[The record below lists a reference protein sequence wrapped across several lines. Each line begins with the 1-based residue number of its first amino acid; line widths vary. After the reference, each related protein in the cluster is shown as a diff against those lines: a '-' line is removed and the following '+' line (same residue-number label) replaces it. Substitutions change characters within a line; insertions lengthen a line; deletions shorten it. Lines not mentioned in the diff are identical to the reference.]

1 MKFYVAKKKNLI
13 IFCLIGLIITASI
26 VGSSVI
32 PTFSKKRLLP
42 IYSVE
47 RNDKKIAITFDC
59 AWGTDYTDELLSIMQ
74 DKGVKST
81 FFTVKFWTEKH
92 PDYVKKIFD
101 MGHELGTH
109 SSTHPNMSKLNKDQ
123 IIQEL
128 SNSKKAIEDITGQTV
143 KVFRPPFGDY
153 NDLLIATAE
162 ELSLKTI
169 QWSVDSLDWKDL
181 SSTQIYQRVTS
192 KVGDGA
198 IVLFHN
204 NGLNTAKALPKII
217 DKLLSDG
224 YQFVTVSQLIYF
236 DNYYID
242 NNGRQH
248 LR

>member
-1 MKFYVAKKKNLI
+1 MKFYVAKKKNLLL
-13 IFCLIGLIITASI
+13 FCLIGLLVTVSI
-26 VGSSVI
+26 VGASI
-32 PTFSKKRLLP
+32 MPAFSKKRLLP

-47 RNDKKIAITFDC
+47 RQDKKIAISFDC

-74 DKGVKST
+74 QKGVKST

-109 SSTHPNMSKLNKDQ
+109 SSTHPNMSKLSKEK
-123 IIQEL
+123 IVKEL
-128 SNSKKAIEDITGQTV
+128 TLSKKAIEDVTGQTV

-153 NDLLIATAE
+153 DDLLISTAE

-181 SSTQIYQRVTS
+181 SSNEIYQRVID
-192 KVGDGA
+192 KVCSGA

-204 NGLNTAKALPKII
+204 NGLNTSKALPKII
-217 DKLLSDG
+217 DKLLDDG
-224 YQFVTVSQLIYF
+224 YQFVTVSELIYF